1 MQAWQVEPCTYVI
14 KYSIYG
20 RPGISDFGFRYVV
33 LGDGNWERGAA
44 KSESDGKERSRH

>member
-20 RPGISDFGFRYVV
+20 RPGISDFGFRYPATGMFV
-33 LGDGNWERGAA
+33 GA